1 MLSSNTHITVIA
13 PTKQLAHTVK
23 LACALCGLS
32 SKEPITHYAIV
43 NLPMAD
49 LHNARS
55 GQSVK
60 ELANHPDA
68 SQTLLLFTRAA
79 PEATPLPW
87 AQTPETLPSF
97 VESWLE
103 QARCADPDPH
113 FDGLSEPNGFM
124 LTTNQ
129 YGTLAG
135 SYNAILAIQKTNMEY
150 AK

>member
-13 PTKQLAHTVK
+13 PTKQLANTVK

-68 SQTLLLFTRAA
+68 SQTPTTLYPCSARSHAPTLGPNTRDLTLFCRVMAGTSTLRG
-79 PEATPLPW
+79 PRSPL
-87 AQTPETLPSF
+87 
-97 VESWLE
+97 
-103 QARCADPDPH
+103 
-113 FDGLSEPNGFM
+113 
-124 LTTNQ
+124 
-129 YGTLAG
+129 
-135 SYNAILAIQKTNMEY
+135 
-150 AK
+150 